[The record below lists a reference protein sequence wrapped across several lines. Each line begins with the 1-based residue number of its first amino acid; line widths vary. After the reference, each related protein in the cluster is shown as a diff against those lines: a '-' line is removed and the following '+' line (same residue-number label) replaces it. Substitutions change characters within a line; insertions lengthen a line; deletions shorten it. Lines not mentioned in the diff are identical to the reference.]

1 MKKMIVVFMVLCM
14 ALTAYSLR
22 ETSAEEDTGAK
33 KLFEKKCGTCHP
45 TDRAKSKKKSKADWE
60 KTVMR
65 MKNVNRAPINDEEA
79 SLIIEYLAEHYGM

>member
-1 MKKMIVVFMVLCM
+1 MKNMIVVFMALCM

-22 ETSAEEDTGAK
+22 ETYAEEDNDVK
-33 KLFEKKCGTCHP
+33 KLFAKKCGMCHP
-45 TDRAKSKKKSKADWE
+45 TDKPKSKEKSKADWE

-79 SLIIEYLAEHYGM
+79 NVIIEYLAEHYGK